1 MVEPM
6 SETKILEV
14 PTKDLYFDH
23 SNPRLAEYGIEKTTP
38 EEEILKIL
46 WDAMDVRELVQSI
59 SSSGFFPHEALIVA
73 EEDGKKIVIEG
84 NRRLAAV
91 KVLLDPAIPENNEW
105 FVEPLGQEA
114 RKQLERLPVII
125 SPRKNSWRFLGF
137 KHVNGA
143 AKWSSFAKA
152 KYIAH
157 VTREYGIPLED
168 IANQIG
174 DGFGTVKKLYRGL
187 MVLEQADREGIYP
200 LENRYHKRL
209 AFSHLYTGIQYPG
222 FKEFLSLNED
232 SDLNESPVPPEKF
245 PHLRELCTWLY
256 GDKTANQLPS
266 IRTQNP
272 HLRQLNEIL
281 LNREAVNVLRDSGSI
296 QEAHEF
302 TRPSLAIFEEA
313 LTRAKREL
321 LRAKSHLATG
331 YDKTESLLRMAGTIA
346 TTADSIYTEMERM
359 RNPQQK
365 KRLTED

>member
-1 MVEPM
+1 MP
-6 SETKILEV
+6 ETTIQQVAARELC
-14 PTKDLYFDH
+14 FDH
-23 SNPRLAEYGIEKTTP
+23 SNPRLAEYGIESTTS
-38 EEEILKIL
+38 EDEILKIL

-73 EEDGKKIVIEG
+73 EEGGKKIVIEG

-91 KVLLDPAIPENNEW
+91 KVLLDPSIAERNEW
-105 FVEPLGQEA
+105 VVERLSEEA
-114 RKQLERLPVII
+114 RTELEYLPVII
-125 SPRKNSWRFLGF
+125 SPRQNSWRFLGF

-152 KYIAH
+152 KYISR
-157 VTREYGIPLED
+157 VKTEYGISLED
-168 IANQIG
+168 IAKQIG

-187 MVLEQADREGIYP
+187 MVLEQADKEGVYV
-200 LENRYHKRL
+200 LDNRFHKRL

-232 SDLNESPVPPEKF
+232 TDLEEDPVPQDKLPQ
-245 PHLRELCTWLY
+245 LGELCTWLY
-256 GDKTANQLPS
+256 GDKDAKQPPAVRS
-266 IRTQNP
+266 QNP

-281 LNREAVNVLRDSGSI
+281 LNREATNVLRDSGLI

-331 YDKTESLLRMAGTIA
+331 YDKSESLLRMAGTIA
-346 TTADSIYTEMERM
+346 TTADSIYSEMDRL
-359 RNPQQK
+359 RNPEQK
-365 KRLTED
+365 KRLTEE